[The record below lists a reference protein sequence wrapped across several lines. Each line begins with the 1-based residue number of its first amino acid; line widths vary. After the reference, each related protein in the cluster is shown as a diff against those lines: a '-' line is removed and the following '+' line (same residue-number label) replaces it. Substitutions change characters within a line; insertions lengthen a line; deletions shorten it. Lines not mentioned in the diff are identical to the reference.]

1 MKKNGKKVAVIALLA
16 VVAVGSYFISGTYAK
31 YSRALSGSDTATVAK
46 FSVSATGL
54 NKEQNATI
62 NLFDTLKEEDT
73 TTAEE
78 HVLATKIAPGT
89 GGQFTTTLT
98 NDSEVDVEAVITL
111 SETSNTSNIPIEYSF
126 NGTDWKSVGDATT
139 TVKLD
144 YVGKTDAVTSKPV
157 TIYWRWAF
165 DKNTID
171 ADNALG
177 EATDLPSIETK
188 VTATFTQV
196 D

>member
-1 MKKNGKKVAVIALLA
+1 MKKNGKKVAVILLLA
-16 VVAVGSYFISGTYAK
+16 IVAVGSYFISGTYAK

-62 NLFDTLKEEDT
+62 SLFDTLKEANT
-73 TTAEE
+73 TTDEE
-78 HVLATKIAPGT
+78 NVLTDKIAPGT

-98 NDSEVDVEAVITL
+98 NDSEVDVEAVVTL
-111 SETSNTSNIPIEYSF
+111 TEVSNTSNIPIEYSLD
-126 NGTDWKSVGDATT
+126 GTNWKSAGETT
-139 TVKLD
+139 KTINFD
-144 YVGKTDAVTSKPV
+144 YVGKTGAHTTENVV
-157 TIYWRWAF
+157 VYWRWAF
-165 DKNTID
+165 EKNTID
-171 ADNALG
+171 DDNALG
-177 EATDLPSIETK
+177 EATTAPTIETK